1 MQDPLEDQP
10 PERLE
15 VIAEYASDLAAW
27 KRAKR
32 KQELEQKRAE
42 EAVDENELEGLEERD
57 VSTDSEATKPYLRA
71 VPTLPR
77 RRRNLDIT
85 ITTGSGV
92 TEGPRRTSILLQSIQ
107 NDERNKN
114 IPDIAARRRAN
125 PGTPLSMCS

>member
-32 KQELEQKRAE
+32 KQELEQRRAE

-57 VSTDSEATKPYLRA
+57 VSTDSEDYETVPASGAYITTKETKPGYHYYYWQWRD
-71 VPTLPR
+71 R
-77 RRRNLDIT
+77 
-85 ITTGSGV
+85 GSQENEYTAPV
-92 TEGPRRTSILLQSIQ
+92 
-107 NDERNKN
+107 
-114 IPDIAARRRAN
+114 N
-125 PGTPLSMCS
+125 PKR